1 MPTVVLNRFDEDN
14 PLDYDK
20 LNANMQSI
28 VAAINALAG
37 DDVLQLG
44 VVVDDSPQ
52 YMPKAG
58 GTFLGQVAAPSLLV
72 DSSPVVTQATA
83 ATAAVRGAVK
93 RAANVA
99 ALAQSISNPPT
110 QAQVTAIQ
118 TALND
123 ILTAIKAA
131 EQMATS

>member
-20 LNANMQSI
+20 LNANMQAI

-58 GTFLGQVAAPSLLV
+58 GTFLGQVAAPSMLV
-72 DSSPVVTQATA
+72 DSSPVVTQATV
-83 ATAAVRGAVK
+83 ATAGARGSVK
-93 RAANVA
+93 QAAAVA
-99 ALAQSISNPPT
+99 ALTQSISASPT
-110 QAQVTAIQ
+110 QGQVQNIQ
-118 TALND
+118 TALNAV
-123 ILTAIKAA
+123 ITAMKAA
-131 EQMATS
+131 DQMVT

>member
-20 LNANMQSI
+20 LNANMQAI
-28 VAAINALAG
+28 VAAINLLAG

-58 GTFLGQVAAPSLLV
+58 GTFLGQVAAPSMLV
-72 DSSPVVTQATA
+72 DSSPVVTQATV
-83 ATAAVRGAVK
+83 ATAGARGSVK
-93 RAANVA
+93 QAAAVA
-99 ALAQSISNPPT
+99 ALTQSISASPT
-110 QAQVTAIQ
+110 QGQVQNIQ
-118 TALND
+118 TALNAV
-123 ILTAIKAA
+123 ITAMKAA
-131 EQMATS
+131 DQMVT